1 MLDSIISIFSF
12 ALAFTLVGLN
22 IYLSTRVLNVTDLT
36 CDASVA
42 IGGCSYG
49 ALVVCGVNPLIS
61 ILISACLGIF
71 SGFMTS
77 CFISHIKINQV
88 LASVITLSVLKTFI
102 LKLASVGNNVGVKE
116 LAGKSIMSPAASSA
130 VLAVVVVATV
140 CIFLVKI
147 LRSEYGLAMRV
158 YGNGEVIS
166 ESLGIN
172 TNGILLIGLGIGNM
186 LAALA
191 GALIAQIAGTFSV
204 NMGDG
209 SLIFGLAA
217 VIIGEKI
224 IAPSNVFAAIS
235 GCFVGSLAY
244 KLIMETANLGG
255 ASDLGSEYNNLI
267 MGVVLVLL
275 IAIIQNRGKG
285 VPA

>member
-1 MLDSIISIFSF
+1 
-12 ALAFTLVGLN
+12 
-22 IYLSTRVLNVTDLT
+22 
-36 CDASVA
+36 
-42 IGGCSYG
+42 
-49 ALVVCGVNPLIS
+49 
-61 ILISACLGIF
+61 
-71 SGFMTS
+71 MTS